1 MPDLRKLSDLE
12 KETLLEFIID
22 LDSRGYL
29 PRLRGIEEM
38 ATQLRNNRDA
48 SLVDK
53 RWAINFIKE
62 QPDLKT
68 RFQRRTYNRFK
79 YKRTLHISHLIPPTR
94 LVTLS

>member
-1 MPDLRKLSDLE
+1 MPDSRKLSDLE

-22 LDSRGYL
+22 LDSRGYP

-38 ATQLRNNRDA
+38 ATRLLNNRDA

-53 RWAINFIKE
+53 RWAINFIKQ
-62 QPDLKT
+62 QPDLKMY
-68 RFQRRTYNRFK
+68 FQRRIYNRFK
-79 YKRTLHISHLIPPTR
+79 YKRTLNISHSIPPTR